1 MKLYINGRFL
11 TQSVTGVQ
19 RYAIEVIKALDNL
32 IESGFLNKLRNNI
45 IILTPKNI
53 TNNIKFKNIEIK
65 KIGKLKGHLWE
76 QVDLAQY
83 TSGQMLLNLCNSGPL
98 IKKNQMTVIHD
109 VAVYANGKNFSVL
122 FRNWYKLL
130 LKTQAVNSIKIITV
144 SNFSKEEILKYL
156 KIRSNKIKV
165 IYEGKEHFT
174 EQKENQSYIY
184 EKDLNTKPYILAVS
198 SLNPNKNFGAIV
210 KAMDYLKSTDF
221 NIVIAGGTDPKVFS
235 QTDEDLPSNV
245 IHLGYVSDS
254 ELKTLYKNAFC
265 FVYPSFYEGFGLP
278 PLEAMS
284 IGCPVII
291 SNRASLPEVGGDAA
305 LYCDPQKPEDIARQI
320 KKMIS
325 DNNLR
330 NELIHKGLI
339 QSEKFTWEKC
349 AYEIF
354 QPILK

>member
-1 MKLYINGRFL
+1 MEIVINGRFL

-19 RYAIEVIKALDNL
+19 RYAIEIVKALDNL
-32 IESGFLNKLRNNI
+32 IEKNKLDIAGFNI
-45 IILTPKNI
+45 FILTPRNI
-53 TNNIKFKNIEIK
+53 TNNLRLKHISIKQV
-65 KIGKLKGHLWE
+65 GRLKGHLWE
-76 QVDLAQY
+76 QFELPLY
-83 TSGQMLLNLCNSGPL
+83 SNSGVLLNLCNAGPIL
-98 IKKNQMTVIHD
+98 KKNQITVIHD
-109 VAVYANGKNFSVL
+109 VAVFANSENFSTA
-122 FRNWYKLL
+122 FRSWYKLL
-130 LKTQAVNSIKIITV
+130 LLAQAKNSRKIITV
-144 SNFSKEEILKYL
+144 SNFSKKEVVKHL
-156 KIRSNKIKV
+156 KISEKKVNV

-174 EQKENQSYIY
+174 EQKENQRYIY

-339 QSEKFTWEKC
+339 QSDKFTWEKC